1 MEGSLSPLHHLRL
14 SELPS
19 DSPCIYPLRIIM
31 ILRKSFPSKEAE
43 HVQWLLMVRG
53 EPEGAASTQAW
64 ERSQEMVPKVS
75 LKQCL
80 SLLWNIHDCLLWN
93 SSETSNY
100 TMLSWHRSLTE
111 SHACHSKEGEH
122 SFFFFFFLKA
132 ETEQGHGALQCTVT
146 QPGMSSKFWSLL
158 PLLYSLQFVI
168 QYLKFRRQRL
178 SQIYLS
184 FVISVSHNEDKRGW
198 SPLHSPQWI
207 EVRQSGHPSS
217 LFSYLAISLKTSPSL
232 PCFSNFRLIAHANI

>member
-1 MEGSLSPLHHLRL
+1 MSESPVKYPWLFTVEFKWNFKLHNAQLAQVAHR
-14 SELPS
+14 E
-19 DSPCIYPLRIIM
+19 PCMPQQRRRAFL
-31 ILRKSFPSKEAE
+31 
-43 HVQWLLMVRG
+43 
-53 EPEGAASTQAW
+53 
-64 ERSQEMVPKVS
+64 
-75 LKQCL
+75 
-80 SLLWNIHDCLLWN
+80 
-93 SSETSNY
+93 
-100 TMLSWHRSLTE
+100 
-111 SHACHSKEGEH
+111 
-122 SFFFFFFLKA
+122 FFFFFLKA